1 MNKKLFSWKALA
13 GLALLVAMGM
23 TSCKQGTEVDP
34 NDPYNVNKPAQ
45 PGIVTGTADVTIR
58 VVKPS
63 DFDAQFASWIKG
75 LSKDDLKA
83 KVTDKSSFTIDVQ
96 TGSMKLAE
104 DASVKDLTMT
114 IPAEL
119 DGKTVTVNLLN
130 GFAEKKNV
138 LRFNV
143 PANND
148 KVVTINLPADEFAF
162 DLTNTKAIVDL
173 GGSATISRFTLAN
186 AAGQQKPVTIKS
198 GLTIFNYA
206 SASPT
211 NFIKVEGAINALEIA
226 TGITMPTDKGYVVDG
241 SLPTWGQYRV
251 KSFVATADLAID
263 ADGYKGG
270 AIEKL
275 YIAGGKK
282 VTLFNSAGSDNGKN
296 NQKPYVSEIIG
307 LGAGSAVEFVTYD
320 GLTNVT
326 SIVGA
331 AADKQIAVSSTNW
344 WSSSYTQ
351 NGVTYTDNYSELYI
365 YSDIFTNAK
374 VTKSTAASVPTLTEN
389 YIYVFGPSSL
399 KDVTLDGYVNVA
411 APAAVSTFSFNN
423 VAFTAPSDV
432 NLWKVMNLTP
442 ILDANGNQVNRDYYQ
457 YLTDITTGTV
467 SGWVSK
473 SEIPASIMELD
484 PTGSRGYWWLVSS
497 TPLYEQ
503 TGDDID
509 VTIAFAGCKYNDK
522 AMDVTAVE
530 NLCTTNYSKNLTI
543 DLDGKKYRWVS
554 AYNKDKNSWG
564 WSIVS
569 K

>member
-1 MNKKLFSWKALA
+1 
-13 GLALLVAMGM
+13 
-23 TSCKQGTEVDP
+23 
-34 NDPYNVNKPAQ
+34 
-45 PGIVTGTADVTIR
+45 
-58 VVKPS
+58 
-63 DFDAQFASWIKG
+63 
-75 LSKDDLKA
+75 
-83 KVTDKSSFTIDVQ
+83 
-96 TGSMKLAE
+96 MKLAE
-104 DASVKDLTMT
+104 GASVADLTMT

-198 GLTIFNYA
+198 GLTVSNYA

-263 ADGYKGG
+263 ADGCKGG

-331 AADKQIAVSSTNW
+331 AADKPIAVSSTNW
-344 WSSSYTQ
+344 YSRTR
-351 NGVTYTDNYSELYI
+351 TYTSGGTTTTYTYYYSDLFI
-365 YSDIFTNAK
+365 YSDIFTNAI
-374 VTKSTAASVPTLTEN
+374 VTKSTDASVPALDEN
-389 YIYVFGPSSL
+389 YIYVYGPSL
-399 KDVTLDGYVNVA
+399 LNDVTLDGYVEVA
-411 APAAVSTFSFNN
+411 APAAVSTFTFNN
-423 VAFTAPSDV
+423 VAFAAGSEVDM
-432 NLWKVMNLTP
+432 WKVMNLTP
-442 ILDANGNQVNRDYYQ
+442 ILDANGNQATRDYYK

-467 SGWVSK
+467 SGLVSK

-484 PTGSRGYWWLVSS
+484 PTGSRGYWWLVES
-497 TPLYEQ
+497 TPLYEEI
-503 TGDDID
+503 GDDID
-509 VTIAFAGCKYNDK
+509 VTFAFTGCKYNGK
-522 AMDVTAVE
+522 AMDVAALEAMCYPNAGKKVTFE
-530 NLCTTNYSKNLTI
+530 
-543 DLDGKKYRWVS
+543 LDGKKYRGVY
-554 AYNKDKNSWG
+554 AYNNDKNYWG